1 MKVKPPSDKVT
12 VTLEPYEV
20 ESLIRAAREV
30 EAAYARQSTP
40 GARPADF
47 GPITSDTF
55 LFLHDLANALQGG

>member
-30 EAAYARQSTP
+30 EAAYARQSAP
-40 GARPADF
+40 RGQPAD
-47 GPITSDTF
+47 ITSDTF
-55 LFLHDLANALQGG
+55 LFLHDLANALQGR

>member
-30 EAAYARQSTP
+30 EAAYARQSAGP
-40 GARPADF
+40 

-55 LFLHDLANALQGG
+55 LFLHDLAKALQGG